1 MVLQRVH
8 PEDRA
13 LVQTTL
19 DRASG
24 DGKDFDYEYRL
35 LMPDGSTKHV
45 HVVAHA
51 VGNQVDRLEFIGAVM
66 DVTEARRVE
75 EQMHQA
81 RADLAHV
88 ARVMTIGELTAAI
101 AHEINQPLAALVTQ
115 GNACLRWLAHEPPNL
130 GEGRSS
136 VEAMIDSGIRAG
148 EVISRLRA
156 MMKKSPPHRDLLNIN
171 DAILAVIALVGAE
184 AQRNR
189 VSLRTELSN
198 DLPLILGDRIQLQ
211 QVILNLIM
219 NAIEAMRGIDQTQRK
234 VLVVSR
240 KDESKAALVEV
251 RDSGAGLERLA
262 LDRLFDA
269 FYTTKPDGMGIGLA
283 VSRTII
289 ESHGGQL
296 RALPNVPQGAVF
308 EFQLPTNGS

>member
-1 MVLQRVH
+1 MKTRQSLLVPDALRDEEWKSNPDIKLGMISYLGFPVTWPDGQIFGTICVLDRKENSYSELYRKFVLQCRDVLQADLRALARLSGELTRSEAYLEEAQRLSHTGSFGWRVSTGEIVWSKESFRIFGFQSLAVTLDMVLQRVH

-35 LMPDGSTKHV
+35 LMPDGSTKYV

-51 VGNQVDRLEFIGAVM
+51 VGDQLDELEFIGAVM

-115 GNACLRWLAHEPPNL
+115 GNACLRWLALEPPNL

-136 VEAMIDSGIRAG
+136 VKAMIDSGIRAG

-156 MMKKSPPHRDLLNIN
+156 MMKKSPH
-171 DAILAVIALVGAE
+171 
-184 AQRNR
+184 
-189 VSLRTELSN
+189 
-198 DLPLILGDRIQLQ
+198 
-211 QVILNLIM
+211 
-219 NAIEAMRGIDQTQRK
+219 
-234 VLVVSR
+234 
-240 KDESKAALVEV
+240 
-251 RDSGAGLERLA
+251 
-262 LDRLFDA
+262 
-269 FYTTKPDGMGIGLA
+269 IG
-283 VSRTII
+283 TC
-289 ESHGGQL
+289 
-296 RALPNVPQGAVF
+296 
-308 EFQLPTNGS
+308 